1 MIKMAL
7 SNPEF
12 KNHLLALKYISTT
25 KKCQDLTSVWMLEAL
40 KALNFIL
47 INLISANYMSKEV
60 GSAKQRWLEQEFF
73 KDPDP
78 RDSHEFA
85 CLFMKY

>member
-1 MIKMAL
+1 
-7 SNPEF
+7 
-12 KNHLLALKYISTT
+12 
-25 KKCQDLTSVWMLEAL
+25 MLEAL

-60 GSAKQRWLEQEFF
+60 GSAKQRWLEQEIF